1 MSEVNRKWTDGMSTT
16 EDWWAVWIGLIM
28 FGAGLFTI
36 WNVDLVGW
44 MAKTKTWEISQV
56 SQAWDKKGFSGVMN
70 KLLKPSRGK
79 KAKQEKILE
88 IIKDNTGQITAIVT
102 KHKKKAKT
110 RAIEMVGSKMKTKLK
125 KKMKTVKIIEKDGTQ
140 YLQLKKAQAYAG
152 LGGFG
157 ALISTYLVFGI
168 LVTIGAYY
176 QKLNLKRFMIGFT
189 AIFFITFASW
199 MAGHEAHFK
208 AALTSQSMLQS
219 EIYGSDVY
227 CMTKVHKCTRKINK
241 ALKKMGVDVLGGDI
255 PTQEQAAKAVD
266 KTKKAIRLSW
276 GLRLGGGFSYI
287 LSLVVG
293 LIIGNFMKPFARYL
307 KEAAKPEWYIKT
319 AIVYLGVKLGH
330 MSISSTAKVGA
341 GGSLMLDMAL
351 SGAAA
356 AFVAYLIFW
365 PIVYA
370 VGRKFFNLRR
380 DASAVL
386 ASGIS
391 ICGVSAA
398 IATAGAIR
406 ARPILPIAVS
416 MLIVVF
422 AMFELVIL
430 PAAYT
435 AIAPDQPIVN
445 AAAMGMTVKTDGAD
459 AAAGAI
465 LDELMVANH
474 YTKTGEL
481 WEEDWILAGAVLTK
495 IWIDVFIG
503 VWAFVLAL
511 IWVYKVERS
520 PGQSHVG
527 VSEIWFRFPKFV
539 IGYFIAWLTY
549 VAIVVWFPD
558 SAKAADAGAKVVQSP
573 MRKFM
578 FMLTFVAI
586 GVITDFSKLKG
597 MGRLTLLYAISL
609 FAIVAPI
616 AYVVSYI
623 FHRGLVPPVVTG

>member
-1 MSEVNRKWTDGMSTT
+1 LV
-16 EDWWAVWIGLIM
+16 
-28 FGAGLFTI
+28 GLF
-36 WNVDLVGW
+36 
-44 MAKTKTWEISQV
+44 
-56 SQAWDKKGFSGVMN
+56 
-70 KLLKPSRGK
+70 
-79 KAKQEKILE
+79 
-88 IIKDNTGQITAIVT
+88 
-102 KHKKKAKT
+102 
-110 RAIEMVGSKMKTKLK
+110 
-125 KKMKTVKIIEKDGTQ
+125 
-140 YLQLKKAQAYAG
+140 
-152 LGGFG
+152 
-157 ALISTYLVFGI
+157 
-168 LVTIGAYY
+168 
-176 QKLNLKRFMIGFT
+176 
-189 AIFFITFASW
+189 
-199 MAGHEAHFK
+199 
-208 AALTSQSMLQS
+208 
-219 EIYGSDVY
+219 
-227 CMTKVHKCTRKINK
+227 
-241 ALKKMGVDVLGGDI
+241 
-255 PTQEQAAKAVD
+255 
-266 KTKKAIRLSW
+266 
-276 GLRLGGGFSYI
+276 
-287 LSLVVG
+287 
-293 LIIGNFMKPFARYL
+293 IGNFMKPFARFM
-307 KEAAKPEWYIKT
+307 KEAAKPEWFIKT

-341 GGSLMLDMAL
+341 GGSLMLDLAL

-365 PIVYA
+365 PVVYA
-370 VGRKFFNLRR
+370 LGRKAFKLRR

-406 ARPILPIAVS
+406 AKPILPIAVS

-422 AMFELVIL
+422 AMVELVVL

-474 YTKTGEL
+474 YTNTGEL
-481 WEEDWILAGAVLTK
+481 WEEDWILAAAVLTK

-511 IWVYKVERS
+511 IWVYKVERK
-520 PGQSHVG
+520 PGESHVAL
-527 VSEIWFRFPKFV
+527 SEIWFRFPKFV

-549 VAIVVWFPD
+549 VGIVIWFPE
-558 SAKAADAGAKVVQSP
+558 SASAADSGAKVVQSP
-573 MRKFM
+573 MRKMM

-597 MGRLTLLYAISL
+597 MGRLTALYAIAL
-609 FAIVAPI
+609 FAIIAPI

-623 FHRGLVPPVVTG
+623 FHNGLTPPVVAG